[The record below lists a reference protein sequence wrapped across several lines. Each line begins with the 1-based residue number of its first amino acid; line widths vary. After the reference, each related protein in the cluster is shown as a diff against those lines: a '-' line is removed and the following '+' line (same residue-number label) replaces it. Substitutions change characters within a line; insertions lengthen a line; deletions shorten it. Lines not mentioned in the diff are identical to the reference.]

1 MMLFLMMILD
11 IFSIVD
17 KLQIIGV
24 EVQMKLI

>member
-17 KLQIIGV
+17 KLQIIGI